1 MPLAALN
8 RLSLDDYRREMKLG
22 PVEAARRLDGWR
34 GTGSQRVD
42 PVSPPGP
49 AATASKA
56 KPIKAGAGGSNKY
69 GAKRT
74 AGPGGRV
81 YDSKAEAAMAQRLE
95 DERLTGGI
103 VSWIPQVS
111 LPCGV
116 DEKGR
121 DVRYRA
127 DALVVLEVRADGT
140 FIGKLMDKKGM
151 DTPTSRAK
159 RAALRS
165 LYGIDTQVIA

>member
-1 MPLAALN
+1 MTIAAANRMTLA
-8 RLSLDDYRREMKLG
+8 DYRRAMGLG
-22 PVEAARRLDGWR
+22 PVEAAPRL
-34 GTGSQRVD
+34 
-42 PVSPPGP
+42 GP
-49 AATASKA
+49 AASA
-56 KPIKAGAGGSNKY
+56 KPNKY
-69 GAKRT
+69 GARRT

-81 YDSKAEAAMAQRLE
+81 YDSKAEAAMARRLE
-95 DERLTGGI
+95 EERQTGGI